1 MATHHGDT
9 RHYTLVTGASS
20 GIGEAIAREYARRGR
35 PLILLA
41 RREDRLRAI
50 ARELADQVPVEVLTA
65 DLADPGAPAEIE
77 RQLGARDLHL
87 RGLVNNAGYGLPG
100 AYHVPDWEQHARFL
114 QVMITAVC
122 ELSWRLLP
130 QLRQHGQGEILN
142 VASLAGLVP
151 GSAGHTLYAAAKAF
165 MIRFSESLALENTG
179 CGLKVSALCPG
190 FTYSE
195 FHDVTGTRGQVSKMP
210 PWMWLDAAQV
220 AREGIDALQAGR
232 AVYVPGRANRLIKAL
247 VQTLPDRWA
256 LRLVQKRSRDFRSL
270 D

>member
-1 MATHHGDT
+1 MNTSPA
-9 RHYTLVTGASS
+9 YTLVTGASS
-20 GIGEAIAREYARRGR
+20 GIGEAIAREYANRGR
-35 PLILLA
+35 ALILLA
-41 RREDRLRAI
+41 RRKERLDI
-50 ARELADQVPVEVLTA
+50 LARDLASKVPVEVLVA
-65 DLADPGAPAEIE
+65 DLADPAAPAAIE
-77 RQLGARDLHL
+77 AELRARGL
-87 RGLVNNAGYGLPG
+87 RLQGLVNNAGYGLPG
-100 AYHVPDWEQHARFL
+100 AYHVPDWKQHARFL
-114 QVMITAVC
+114 QVMINAVC

-130 QLRQHGQGEILN
+130 QLKEHGQGEILN

-165 MIRFSESLALENTG
+165 MIRFSESLALENAAS
-179 CGLKVSALCPG
+179 GLRVSALCPG

-195 FHDVTGTRGQVSKMP
+195 FHDVTGTRDQVSKMP
-210 PWMWLDAAQV
+210 SWMWLDAAQV